1 MIIIKINAIVLIHKR
16 GANMITSKK
25 ETAVFVSFF
34 AVCISILMINIIINF
49 NYLDFIY
56 LLFIIGCL
64 FRYIYIKITD

>member
-1 MIIIKINAIVLIHKR
+1 
-16 GANMITSKK
+16 MITSKK